1 MYTLLRELQCHDLQS
16 YILAVAQVLLL
27 EHIFV
32 EDHPPFDLCFS
43 ITNNVTIDREVSLS
57 LNLQTE
63 EGTATLLDFE
73 LVNSEVLINGSMCY
87 ANIITIFPDGFLE
100 INETFSI
107 MIASLNSQLLAENS
121 RTDII
126 IIDTDSEFK

>member
-1 MYTLLRELQCHDLQS
+1 MYTLRGQPPNYS
-16 YILAVAQVLLL
+16 AMIYILAVAQVLLP
-27 EHIFV
+27 EHTFV
-32 EDHPPFDLCFS
+32 EDHPQFDLCFS
-43 ITNNVTIDREVSLS
+43 ITNNVTIDISLL

-107 MIASLNSQLLAENS
+107 TITSLNSQLLAENS